1 MSLFDKN
8 TISSISNIYLFY
20 SFWLLYTLQ
29 NACLD
34 SFLETFLRL
43 FWNLTSRGALIVKSE
58 KKEHLRNFKP
68 DNWGNIYKNR
78 KKGYVMVQLENWN
91 ISILTLFCNCEH
103 KNLFSNWT
111 NQEVSFKSVVQQ
123 SPEIQKKLSKNI
135 KQKLAT

>member
-34 SFLETFLRL
+34 SFLVTFLRL

-111 NQEVSFKSVVQQ
+111 N
-123 SPEIQKKLSKNI
+123 
-135 KQKLAT
+135 